1 MRRTNT
7 DFLNTLVNTPAPV
20 YVRFDASPVGG
31 SLVVRDESGYVVHI
45 NVPANYDFANSFV
58 SSPTTELLDRLAELK
73 TKYSTV
79 WLPNSTRPN
88 DNAFQNA
95 KDFVSTLPLN
105 QIVKPAIHVAS
116 DGEVNFQWSG
126 PDFHI
131 DLGFYGNG
139 RFSFYGA
146 KKGHKPIIGDDV
158 PVKDGIP
165 KGLVDFASE
174 V

>member
-1 MRRTNT
+1 MRYTNV
-7 DFLNTLVNTPAPV
+7 DFLNTLTNGPAPV
-20 YVRFDASPVGG
+20 YLRFDAPPAGG
-31 SLVVRDESGYVVHI
+31 TLVVLDQSAYAAYI
-45 NVPANYDFANSFV
+45 NVPANYAFASN
-58 SSPTTELLDRLAELK
+58 PTTELFDRLSELK

-79 WLPNSTRPN
+79 WLPNSTRPS
-88 DNAFQNA
+88 DSAFQNA
-95 KDFVSTLPLN
+95 KDFVSTLPLQ
-105 QIVKPAIHVAS
+105 QIAKPAIHVAS

-139 RFSFYGA
+139 KFSFYGA
-146 KKGHKPIIGDDV
+146 KEGRAPIIRDEV

-165 KGLVDFASE
+165 GDLVDFASA